1 MKFDYNASLEF
12 LRELMRIDC
21 TEGKATEGNP
31 FGENLTRALHLV
43 LDKMRELGFIT
54 ENLDNYCGTATYG
67 EGELFDVLGHL
78 DTVPVGDGWDFDP
91 FGAVISG
98 GKLYGRG
105 ALDDKGPMIAAV
117 AAAARLIDEGLKP
130 KKQLRFIFGLNEETG
145 WKCMK
150 HFEKTHRF
158 APLGFSPDGDFP
170 VINAEKG
177 MFCYNID
184 LKKPANLLKL
194 HSGDRANIV
203 PAAATATVLSDG
215 AEKDFTATGKAAH
228 ASHPELGESALIKL
242 LLSMDEVPE
251 LKRIGEI
258 FREYDGS
265 TAGLNMRD
273 EESGALT
280 LNLGTA
286 RIIGDVVRFELD
298 VRCPVTISK
307 DTVTACLQK
316 IDGFRAS
323 LFYYHEPLYI
333 KPDHPFVSTL
343 LSAYEKVTGKKA
355 EPIAIGG
362 GTFARLLPLGCA
374 FGPALPGVECPIHQ
388 ANECVSLDHYQLM
401 CDIYYEALKTLC
413 FE

>member
-1 MKFDYNASLEF
+1 MNFDFDKSLAF
-12 LRELMRIDC
+12 LRELMKIDC
-21 TEGKATEGNP
+21 TEGQATEGNP
-31 FGENLTRALHLV
+31 FGENLTRALNLV
-43 LDKMRELGFIT
+43 LDKMSELGFAT

-78 DTVPVGDGWDFDP
+78 DTVPAGDGWAFDP
-91 FGAVISG
+91 FGAEISD

-117 AAAARLIDEGLKP
+117 CAAARLIDEGFKP
-130 KKQLRFIFGLNEETG
+130 KKKLRFIFGLNEESG
-145 WKCMK
+145 WACME
-150 HFEKTHRF
+150 HFKKTHDF

-177 MFCYNID
+177 MFRYNVD
-184 LKKPANLLKL
+184 VKKPSNLLKL

-203 PAAATATVLSDG
+203 PPTASATVLSDG
-215 AEKDFTATGKAAH
+215 AETEYNASGKAAH
-228 ASHPELGESALIKL
+228 ASHPELGENALIKL
-242 LLSMDEVPE
+242 LLSLDAVPE

-258 FREYDGS
+258 FSAYDGS
-265 TAGLNMRD
+265 EAGLKMQD
-273 EESGALT
+273 EQSGALT

-307 DTVTACLQK
+307 DTVTAILGK
-316 IDGFRAS
+316 IGGFRAS

-333 KPDHPFVSTL
+333 KPDHPFISTL
-343 LSAYEKVTGKKA
+343 LSAYEKVAGKKA

-374 FGPALPGVECPIHQ
+374 FGPALPDAECPIHQ
-388 ANECVSLDHYQLM
+388 ANECVSLDHYRFM